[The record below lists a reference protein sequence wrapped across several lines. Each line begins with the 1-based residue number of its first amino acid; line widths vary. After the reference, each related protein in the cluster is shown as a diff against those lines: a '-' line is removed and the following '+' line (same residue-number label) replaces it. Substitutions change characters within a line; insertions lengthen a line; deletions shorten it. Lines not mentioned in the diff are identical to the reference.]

1 VVSASFNRA
10 CSTKQSRRTKRD
22 ISAIRAAILDV
33 IEDDPPM
40 TVRQVFYQLVSRGV
54 IDASLVARLR
64 SVIAPADGSPGM
76 ADGGSGDADTSNS
89 GPTWAASEA
98 NLRDHAV
105 RLRNRCRRYC
115 LRRSCEG
122 YDKASSSNQPDHFYP
137 PFKDRSLSFRRI
149 VLPLC

>member
-1 VVSASFNRA
+1 MSASFNRA

-40 TVRQVFYQLVSRGV
+40 TVRQVFYQLVARDV

-64 SVIAPADGSPGM
+64 LVIAPADGSPGM

-89 GPTWAASEA
+89 GPTWSASEA

-105 RLRNRCRRYC
+105 RQRKRQARSNNRRNGCPDKFVTHLRGARTSAGVGRR
-115 LRRSCEG
+115 R
-122 YDKASSSNQPDHFYP
+122 
-137 PFKDRSLSFRRI
+137 
-149 VLPLC
+149 